1 MGHMKRLVCM
11 VLLVMG
17 NAFSQS
23 TPKNHE
29 NLGASSWSGFELKGK
44 VKSIREC
51 TGKSCQLI
59 KFNQYG
65 IDLRSL
71 EERRLK
77 QQGADFLIFERPIQ
91 EDGQNYILIEKF
103 EKMNLVRTEKYDQ
116 KMSLVSIGEMKYNDY
131 GKLKEYVTYEVSN
144 GQNTIS
150 SIAEFEHK
158 KDELIQAQLKMFSP
172 DFLVKT
178 TYKDGFTSEITT
190 NQRAKIKY
198 NYQLDLKGNWIIR
211 SSSLG
216 TKTTRE
222 IVYY

>member
-1 MGHMKRLVCM
+1 MKSLICM

-23 TPKNHE
+23 APKNHE

-51 TGKSCQLI
+51 KGKSCQLI

-71 EERRLK
+71 EERKLK
-77 QQGADFLIFERPIQ
+77 QQGTDFLIFERPIR

-103 EKMNLVRTEKYDQ
+103 EKMNLVRTEKHDQ
-116 KMSLVSIGEMKYNDY
+116 KTNLISIGEMKYNDY

-144 GQNTIS
+144 GRNTIS
-150 SIAEFEHK
+150 SITEFEYK
-158 KDELIQAQLKMFSP
+158 NDELIQAQFKMFSP
-172 DFLVKT
+172 NYLVKT
-178 TYKDGFTSEITT
+178 TYKDGFTFEIIT
-190 NQRAKIKY
+190 NQGAKIKY
-198 NYQLDLKGNWIIR
+198 NYQLDLKGNWIVR
-211 SSSLG
+211 SSNLG